1 MTADDTRAS
10 ARARGGHAI
19 AQATAYDVDALRAAE
34 FPWAVA
40 GESVY
45 LNNASTGPLPART
58 VRAMDA
64 FNARRARPWT
74 VDWPAQRAV
83 LQRGRELCA
92 ALVGASPGEIAL
104 MGNTT
109 LGINLAARALPLA
122 EGDVVL
128 TFDREFPSNVYPWMA
143 LERQGVRLHRV
154 PCAGRLP
161 DEEAL
166 HRAMDLPGVRAV
178 SVSWVSFATGY
189 AVDLEA
195 IGRACRER
203 GIFFVVDAMQGVGA
217 RRLDVRRCHVDVL
230 ACGAQKWLL
239 GPWGAGFAYVR
250 EELAR
255 TLEPTTVG
263 WLAMQASEDFTRL
276 TDYEY
281 RFHDDARRF
290 EVLTFPVQDVA
301 GMSASLELLGELGHD
316 AVEAHV
322 AGLADLVVDWAQAT
336 PGMTL
341 VTPADR
347 ARRAG
352 IVAVAPRDPEAASAR
367 LAAARVAHSLREG
380 AIRLAPHCYNTVAE
394 VRAALAAIEG

>member
-1 MTADDTRAS
+1 MTPA
-10 ARARGGHAI
+10 AI
-19 AQATAYDVDALRAAE
+19 AGYDVAALRAAE
-34 FPWAVA
+34 FPWAAA
-40 GESVY
+40 GESCY

-74 VDWPAQRAV
+74 VDWPAQRAT

-92 ALVGASPGEIAL
+92 ALVGATWQEIAL

-128 TFDREFPSNVYPWMA
+128 TFDKEFPSNVYPWMA
-143 LERQGVRLHRV
+143 LESRGVRLERV

-166 HRAMDLPGVRAV
+166 LHAMDRPGVKCV
-178 SVSWVSFATGY
+178 TVSWVSFATGY

-203 GIFFVVDAMQGVGA
+203 GIWFVVDAMQGVGA
-217 RRLDVRRCHVDVL
+217 RRIDVKRCHVDML

-255 TLEPTTVG
+255 TLEPATVG

-281 RFHDDARRF
+281 RFFDDARRF

-301 GMSASLELLGELGHD
+301 GMSASLELLAELGPE

-322 AGLADLVVDWAQAT
+322 YGLTDAIVEWTRGT

-341 VTPADR
+341 VTPPER

-352 IVAVAPRDPEAASAR
+352 IVAVAPPDPEAASAR
-367 LAAARVAHSLREG
+367 LTAARVAHSLREG
-380 AIRLAPHCYNTVAE
+380 AIRLSPHCYNTLDE
-394 VRAALAAIEG
+394 VRTALAAIEGSAKA

>member
-1 MTADDTRAS
+1 MTVATT
-10 ARARGGHAI
+10 ARG
-19 AQATAYDVDALRAAE
+19 YDVDALRAAE
-34 FPWAVA
+34 FPWAQA
-40 GESVY
+40 GESIY

-58 VRAMDA
+58 VRAMDR

-74 VDWPAQRAV
+74 VDWPAQRAT

-92 ALVGASPGEIAL
+92 GLIGASWGGIAL

-109 LGINLAARALPLA
+109 LGINLAARALPLE
-122 EGDVVL
+122 EGDVVV
-128 TFDREFPSNVYPWMA
+128 TFDKEFPSNVYPWMA
-143 LERQGVRLHRV
+143 LASRGVTLHRV

-166 HRAMDLPGVRAV
+166 HRALDLPGVRAV

-195 IGRACRER
+195 IGRACRGR
-203 GIFFVVDAMQGVGA
+203 GLWFVVDAMQGVGA
-217 RRLDVRRCHVDVL
+217 RMLDVKRCHVDIL

-255 TLEPTTVG
+255 TLEPATVG

-276 TDYEY
+276 TDYEFRY
-281 RFHDDARRF
+281 WDDARRF

-301 GMSASLELLGELGHD
+301 GMNASLELFAELGH
-316 AVEAHV
+316 AAIESHV
-322 AGLADLVVDWAQAT
+322 AGLADTIVDWAEST
-336 PGMTL
+336 RGMTL
-341 VTPADR
+341 VTPGQR

-352 IVAVAPRDPEAASAR
+352 IVAVVPPDPEAASAR
-367 LAAARVAHSLREG
+367 LTAARVAHSLREG
-380 AIRLAPHCYNTVAE
+380 AIRLSPHCYNTVAE
-394 VRAALAAIEG
+394 VRAALAIIEG

>member
-1 MTADDTRAS
+1 
-10 ARARGGHAI
+10 
-19 AQATAYDVDALRAAE
+19 
-34 FPWAVA
+34 
-40 GESVY
+40 
-45 LNNASTGPLPART
+45 
-58 VRAMDA
+58 
-64 FNARRARPWT
+64 
-74 VDWPAQRAV
+74 
-83 LQRGRELCA
+83 
-92 ALVGASPGEIAL
+92 

-143 LERQGVRLHRV
+143 LEQRGVRLERV

-166 HRAMDLPGVRAV
+166 LAAMDRPGVKAV
-178 SVSWVSFATGY
+178 TVSWVSFATGY
-189 AVDLEA
+189 TVDLEA

-203 GIFFVVDAMQGVGA
+203 GIWFVVDAMQGVGV
-217 RRLDVRRCHVDVL
+217 RRLDVKRCHVDFL

-255 TLEPTTVG
+255 TLEPATVG

-281 RFHDDARRF
+281 RFFDDARRF

-301 GMSASLELLGELGHD
+301 GMSASLELLAELGAE

-322 AGLADLVVDWAQAT
+322 TGLADAIVEWARAT
-336 PGMTL
+336 PGMAL
-341 VTPADR
+341 VTPPER
-347 ARRAG
+347 PRRSG
-352 IVAVAPRDPEAASAR
+352 IVAVAPPDPDAASAR
-367 LAAARVAHSLREG
+367 LTAARVAHSLREG
-380 AIRLAPHCYNTVAE
+380 AIRLSPHCYNTLDE
-394 VRAALAAIEG
+394 VRAALRTIEGP

>member
-1 MTADDTRAS
+1 MSDMTMMGTETS
-10 ARARGGHAI
+10 
-19 AQATAYDVDALRAAE
+19 YDLDALRAAE

-40 GESVY
+40 GESIY
-45 LNNASTGPLPART
+45 LNNASTGPLPSRT

-64 FNARRARPWT
+64 YNARRARPWT
-74 VDWPAQRAV
+74 VDWPAQRAT

-92 ALVGASPGEIAL
+92 ALVGATWQEIAL

-109 LGINLAARALPLA
+109 LGINLAARALPLKA
-122 EGDVVL
+122 GDVVL
-128 TFDREFPSNVYPWMA
+128 TFDKEFPSNVYPWMA
-143 LERQGVRLHRV
+143 LESKGVRLHRI

-166 HRAMDLPGVRAV
+166 LRAMDEIPGVKAV

-189 AVDLEA
+189 AIDLEA

-203 GIFFVVDAMQGVGA
+203 GLWFVVDAMQGVGA
-217 RRLDVRRCHVDVL
+217 RRLDVRRCQVDVL

-276 TDYEY
+276 TDYEFRY
-281 RFHDDARRF
+281 WDDARRF

-301 GMSASLELLGELGHD
+301 GMSASLELFAELGHE
-316 AVEAHV
+316 AVEAQV
-322 AGLADLVVDWAQAT
+322 TRLADEIVAWAEST
-336 PGMTL
+336 GGMTL
-341 VTPADR
+341 VTPRER
-347 ARRAG
+347 AKRAG
-352 IVAVAPRDPEAASAR
+352 IVAVAPPDPVAASAR
-367 LAAARVAHSLREG
+367 LTAARVAHSLREG
-380 AIRLAPHCYNTVAE
+380 AIRLSPHCYNTVAE
-394 VRAALAAIEG
+394 VRAALGAIEG

>member
-1 MTADDTRAS
+1 MSTV
-10 ARARGGHAI
+10 
-19 AQATAYDVDALRAAE
+19 ATGYDVHALRAAE

-40 GESVY
+40 GESCY

-74 VDWPAQRAV
+74 VDWPAQRAT

-92 ALVGASPGEIAL
+92 ALVGATWQEVAL

-128 TFDREFPSNVYPWMA
+128 TFDKEFPSNVYPWMA
-143 LERQGVRLHRV
+143 LAKRGVRLERV

-161 DEEAL
+161 DEAALLEAMK
-166 HRAMDLPGVRAV
+166 RPRVKCV
-178 SVSWVSFATGY
+178 TVSWVSFATGY

-203 GIFFVVDAMQGVGA
+203 GIWFVVDAMQGVGV
-217 RRLDVRRCHVDVL
+217 RRIDVKRCHVDVL

-255 TLEPTTVG
+255 TLEPATVG

-281 RFHDDARRF
+281 RFFDDARRF

-301 GMSASLELLGELGHD
+301 GMSASLELLAELGPE

-322 AGLADLVVDWAQAT
+322 YALTDAIVEWARAT
-336 PGMTL
+336 PRMTL
-341 VTPADR
+341 VTPAAR

-352 IVAVAPRDPEAASAR
+352 IVAVAPPDPEAASAR
-367 LAAARVAHSLREG
+367 LTAARVAHSLREG
-380 AIRLAPHCYNTVAE
+380 AIRLSPHYYNTPDEIQVAL
-394 VRAALAAIEG
+394 RAIDGR